1 MSLSFDEYQTG
12 IDHTLIYRDKIRGI
26 LDGLGVEAQAVEDLL
41 CQAYAGL
48 GLGEAGEIQG
58 KLKKVL
64 RDSGGVIT
72 DEVRAK
78 IAGELG
84 DSLWYHA
91 ALAKEFGL
99 KLSDVA
105 SANLEKLADRKERG
119 TLQGSGDER

>member
-1 MSLSFDEYQTG
+1 MGLSFDEYQSG
-12 IDHTLIYRDKIRGI
+12 IDHTLIYRDKIRTI
-26 LDGLGVEAQAVEDLL
+26 LAGLGVQSVEVENLL

-48 GLGEAGEIQG
+48 GLGESGEIQG
-58 KLKKVL
+58 KLKKIL
-64 RDSGGVIT
+64 RDSGGVVT

-105 SANLEKLADRKERG
+105 EANLAKLADRKARG
-119 TLQGSGDER
+119 VISGSGDTR